1 MSINNDILIE
11 NNNNLKEENKIKK
24 IIQPKQKNELE
35 NINKQIKNSELKNEI
50 LNNINSQIQ
59 CTVMVIYSFSKIT
72 HTSIINTHKKTKNT
86 ILLNDIITQLEKE
99 IPLENFQILYY
110 NEIEKN
116 YILIGKY
123 PLNKE
128 KEILFKYNSNKI
140 INDNIFIKI
149 KLRQILEREN
159 LLKMEFI
166 EGENDIGEEAIQ
178 KFEIGE
184 NNKIKRAKERKIGY
198 IIRKVYMW
206 RKMYSGFID
215 DKGKRIKL
223 TLEEAAEKVGIS
235 KKSLDDYLI
244 QLRVGKILGFD
255 FNEHQNDKVGIL
267 RSFVRK
273 HRKEL
278 NEKGDY

>member
-1 MSINNDILIE
+1 MSINNDIQIE
-11 NNNNLKEENKIKK
+11 NNNYLEEENKIKK
-24 IIQPKQKNELE
+24 IIQPKQKNDLE
-35 NINKQIKNSELKNEI
+35 NINKQIKNSELKNKI

>member
-1 MSINNDILIE
+1 MSINNDLINQIK
-11 NNNNLKEENKIKK
+11 NNSKEENTLKK
-24 IIQPKQKNELE
+24 IIQSNQKIELE
-35 NINKQIKNSELKNEI
+35 NINKQIKHTEEKNPI
-50 LNNINSQIQ
+50 LNISNSQIQ
-59 CTVMVIYSFSKIT
+59 CTVMVIYSYSKIT
-72 HTSIINTHKKTKNT
+72 YTSIINTHKKTKNT
-86 ILLNDIITQLEKE
+86 ILLNDIIIQLEKE
-99 IPLENFQILYY
+99 IPLENFQISYY

-116 YILIGKY
+116 YYLIGKY

-128 KEILFKYNSNKI
+128 KEIIFKFNSNKI

-149 KLRQILEREN
+149 KLRQIFEREN

-166 EGENDIGEEAIQ
+166 EGENDNGEEAIQ

-184 NNKIKRAKERKIGY
+184 NNKTKRAKERKIGY

-215 DKGKRIKL
+215 DKGRRIKL

-278 NEKGDY
+278 NEKCDY

>member
-1 MSINNDILIE
+1 MSINNDLINQTK
-11 NNNNLKEENKIKK
+11 NNSKEENTIKK
-24 IIQPKQKNELE
+24 IIQPKQKIELE
-35 NINKQIKNSELKNEI
+35 NINKQLKHTEEKNQI
-50 LNNINSQIQ
+50 LNSPNSQIQ
-59 CTVMVIYSFSKIT
+59 CTVMVIYSYSKIT

-99 IPLENFQILYY
+99 IPLENFQISYY
-110 NEIEKN
+110 NELEKN
-116 YILIGKY
+116 YYLIGKY

-128 KEILFKYNSNKI
+128 KEIIFKFNSNKI

-149 KLRQILEREN
+149 KLRQIFEREN

-166 EGENDIGEEAIQ
+166 EGENDNGEEAIQ

-184 NNKIKRAKERKIGY
+184 NNKTKRAKERKIGY

-215 DKGKRIKL
+215 DKGRRIKL

-278 NEKGDY
+278 NEKCDY

>member
-1 MSINNDILIE
+1 MSINNDIQIE

>member
-1 MSINNDILIE
+1 MSINNDIQIE
-11 NNNNLKEENKIKK
+11 NNNYLKEENKIKK

>member
-1 MSINNDILIE
+1 
-11 NNNNLKEENKIKK
+11 
-24 IIQPKQKNELE
+24 
-35 NINKQIKNSELKNEI
+35 
-50 LNNINSQIQ
+50 
-59 CTVMVIYSFSKIT
+59 MVIYSFSKIT

-166 EGENDIGEEAIQ
+166 EGENDNGEEAIQ

-184 NNKIKRAKERKIGY
+184 NNKTKRAKERKIGY

-278 NEKGDY
+278 NEKCDY

>member
-1 MSINNDILIE
+1 MSINNDIQIE

-184 NNKIKRAKERKIGY
+184 NNKTKRAKERKIGY
-198 IIRKVYMW
+198 IIRKVYINF
-206 RKMYSGFID
+206 R
-215 DKGKRIKL
+215 
-223 TLEEAAEKVGIS
+223 
-235 KKSLDDYLI
+235 
-244 QLRVGKILGFD
+244 
-255 FNEHQNDKVGIL
+255 
-267 RSFVRK
+267 RSC
-273 HRKEL
+273 
-278 NEKGDY
+278 

>member
-1 MSINNDILIE
+1 MSINNDIQIE

-24 IIQPKQKNELE
+24 IIQPKQKNDLE

-149 KLRQILEREN
+149 KLRQIIEREN

>member
-1 MSINNDILIE
+1 MSINNDLINQTK
-11 NNNNLKEENKIKK
+11 NNSKEENTIKK
-24 IIQPKQKNELE
+24 IIQPKQKIELE
-35 NINKQIKNSELKNEI
+35 NINNQLKHTEEKNQIINSP
-50 LNNINSQIQ
+50 NSQIQ
-59 CTVMVIYSFSKIT
+59 CTVMVIYSYSKIT

-99 IPLENFQILYY
+99 IPLENFQISYY
-110 NEIEKN
+110 NELEKN
-116 YILIGKY
+116 YYLIGKY

-128 KEILFKYNSNKI
+128 KEIIFKFNSNKI

-149 KLRQILEREN
+149 KLRQIFEREN

-166 EGENDIGEEAIQ
+166 EGENDNGEEAIQ

-184 NNKIKRAKERKIGY
+184 NNKTKRAKERKIGY

-215 DKGKRIKL
+215 DKGRRIKL

-278 NEKGDY
+278 NEKCDY

>member
-1 MSINNDILIE
+1 MSINNDLINQTK
-11 NNNNLKEENKIKK
+11 NNSKEENTIKK
-24 IIQPKQKNELE
+24 IIQPKQKIELE
-35 NINKQIKNSELKNEI
+35 NINKQLKHTEEKNQI
-50 LNNINSQIQ
+50 LNSPNSQIQ

-99 IPLENFQILYY
+99 IPLENFQISYY
-110 NEIEKN
+110 NELEKN
-116 YILIGKY
+116 YYLIGKY

-128 KEILFKYNSNKI
+128 KEIIFKFNSNKI

-149 KLRQILEREN
+149 KLRQIFEREN

-166 EGENDIGEEAIQ
+166 EGENDNGEETIQ

-184 NNKIKRAKERKIGY
+184 NNKTKRAKERKIGY

-215 DKGKRIKL
+215 DKGRRIKS

-278 NEKGDY
+278 NEKCDY

>member
-1 MSINNDILIE
+1 MSINNDLINQTK
-11 NNNNLKEENKIKK
+11 NNSKEENTIKK
-24 IIQPKQKNELE
+24 IIQPKQKIELE
-35 NINKQIKNSELKNEI
+35 NINKQLKHTEEKNQI
-50 LNNINSQIQ
+50 LNSPNSQIQ
-59 CTVMVIYSFSKIT
+59 CTVMVIYSYSKIT

-99 IPLENFQILYY
+99 IPLENFQISYY
-110 NEIEKN
+110 NELEKN
-116 YILIGKY
+116 YYLIGKY

-128 KEILFKYNSNKI
+128 KEIIFKFNSNKI

-149 KLRQILEREN
+149 KLRQIFEREN

-166 EGENDIGEEAIQ
+166 EGENDNGEEAIQ

-184 NNKIKRAKERKIGY
+184 NNKTKRAKERKIGY

-215 DKGKRIKL
+215 DKGRRIKL

-255 FNEHQNDKVGIL
+255 LMNIH
-267 RSFVRK
+267 
-273 HRKEL
+273 
-278 NEKGDY
+278 

>member
-1 MSINNDILIE
+1 MSINNDIQIE

-24 IIQPKQKNELE
+24 IIQQKNELE

>member
-1 MSINNDILIE
+1 MSINNDLINQTK
-11 NNNNLKEENKIKK
+11 NNSKEENTIKK
-24 IIQPKQKNELE
+24 IIQPKQKIELE
-35 NINKQIKNSELKNEI
+35 NINKQLKHTEEKNQI
-50 LNNINSQIQ
+50 INSPYSQIQ
-59 CTVMVIYSFSKIT
+59 CTVMVIYSYSKLT

-99 IPLENFQILYY
+99 IPLENFQISYY
-110 NEIEKN
+110 NELEKN
-116 YILIGKY
+116 YYLIGKY

-128 KEILFKYNSNKI
+128 KEIIFKFNSNKI

-149 KLRQILEREN
+149 KLRQIFEREN

-166 EGENDIGEEAIQ
+166 EGENDNGEEAIQ

-184 NNKIKRAKERKIGY
+184 NNKTKRAKERKIGY

-215 DKGKRIKL
+215 DKGRRIKL

-278 NEKGDY
+278 NEKCDY

>member
-1 MSINNDILIE
+1 MSINNDLINQTK
-11 NNNNLKEENKIKK
+11 NNSKEENTIKK
-24 IIQPKQKNELE
+24 IIQPKQKIELE
-35 NINKQIKNSELKNEI
+35 NINKQLKHTEEKNQIINSP
-50 LNNINSQIQ
+50 NSQIQ
-59 CTVMVIYSFSKIT
+59 CTVMVIYSYSKIT

-99 IPLENFQILYY
+99 IPLENFQISYY
-110 NEIEKN
+110 NELEKN
-116 YILIGKY
+116 YYLIGKY

-128 KEILFKYNSNKI
+128 KEIIFKFNSNKI

-149 KLRQILEREN
+149 KLRQIFEREN

-166 EGENDIGEEAIQ
+166 EGENDNGEEAIQ

-184 NNKIKRAKERKIGY
+184 NNKTKRAKERKIGY

-215 DKGKRIKL
+215 DKGRRIKL

-278 NEKGDY
+278 NEKCDY

>member
-1 MSINNDILIE
+1 MSINNDIQIE

-149 KLRQILEREN
+149 KLRQIIEREN

>member
-35 NINKQIKNSELKNEI
+35 NINKQIKNTELKNEI

-166 EGENDIGEEAIQ
+166 EGENDNGEEAIQ

-184 NNKIKRAKERKIGY
+184 NNKTKRAKERKIGY